1 MIEWLTG
8 PHDDWAGLA
17 IAVGL
22 AVVAAYAAASL
33 AGRLARRVLAWFA
46 ATDGE
51 GGSAVADALRAR
63 DGERPVRVIV
73 CHWSR
78 MRPVFSTNGNSSSVR
93 LAGPRGGVATKCA
106 LPSE

>member
-51 GGSAVADALRAR
+51 A
-63 DGERPVRVIV
+63 
-73 CHWSR
+73 
-78 MRPVFSTNGNSSSVR
+78 
-93 LAGPRGGVATKCA
+93 A
-106 LPSE
+106 LPLRMPSAPAMASGRCGSREPWSSPRCSWSCCCRW